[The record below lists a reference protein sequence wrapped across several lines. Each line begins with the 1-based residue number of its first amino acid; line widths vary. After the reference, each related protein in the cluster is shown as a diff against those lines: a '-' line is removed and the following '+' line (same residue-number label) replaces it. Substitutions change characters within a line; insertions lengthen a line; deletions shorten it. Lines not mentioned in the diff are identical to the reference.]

1 MRPAPSPQ
9 GEVRHHQ
16 RASRSMTSGTKNR
29 VDIENQYRRL
39 EYAASS
45 GLCGICRGIHDGRS
59 RGRRCRG
66 SLEFLLESAGEFDE
80 PGRQADVFVRWVAM
94 VVARYDLRPR
104 YIGHGGRNF
113 VQAGMQQVGNE
124 FFDSAVRKQ
133 CRQGVQPRG
142 VVQIQ
147 ANSVLFRGS
156 RRRRFLL
163 PTIEQDLEFHDYSAI
178 PVPLVAHYSCRRPA
192 PKRRGS
198 QMREEF
204 SSEERIWAMA
214 SPSCLRLVC
223 SRLAK

>member
-29 VDIENQYRRL
+29 VDMDKQYRRP
-39 EYAASS
+39 EYAASR
-45 GLCGICRGIHDGRS
+45 GLCRIH

-66 SLEFLLESAGEFDE
+66 RLQFLLTPTGEFDK

-113 VQAGMQQVGNE
+113 IQAGMQQVGYE
-124 FFDSAVRKQ
+124 VFDSAVRKQ

-178 PVPLVAHYSCRRPA
+178 PVPLVAHYSRRRPG
-192 PKRRGS
+192 PKGIADEYGIQRREARPRGG
-198 QMREEF
+198 
-204 SSEERIWAMA
+204 A
-214 SPSCLRLVC
+214 SPVRSPEATPPSVV
-223 SRLAK
+223 K